1 MKGIS
6 VLLICSIF
14 LSFEW
19 KKDFESAKEIA
30 QKENKHILL
39 NFSGSDWSGPCKKLK
54 KTHFNDTAF
63 LNFAERNLI
72 LVNIDFPKNMKDI
85 SSEQNAKN
93 EAIADQFNKE
103 GEFPMTLLLDK
114 TGKVIEKWVGPIQ
127 GKTLDFVDLLKSSI
141 SKD

>member
-1 MKGIS
+1 MKGLAVLLVCS
-6 VLLICSIF
+6 VL

-19 KKDFESAKEIA
+19 KKDFETAKEIA
-30 QKENKHILL
+30 QKENKYILL

-54 KTHFNDTAF
+54 KTHFSDTAF

-85 SSEQNAKN
+85 SSEQNTKN
-93 EAIADQFNKE
+93 EAIADQLNKD

-114 TGKVIEKWVGPIQ
+114 TGAVIEKWSGPIP
-127 GKTLDFVDLLKSSI
+127 GKTSDFI
-141 SKD
+141 SHLNSYIVKN